1 MWLPVCLLCN
11 LSASST
17 TWSLARNF
25 RFSTIDWGRHK
36 MLPMTHTSLFLSFIP
51 FLHNIA
57 AALFVWGLP
66 FFNDVIKKF
75 KYFVVYGEEASRG
88 LQIWLFFR
96 AILLQQLKKKK
107 QCNDWERPEKLF
119 LDSNKYAT
127 HEISTRARKK
137 KFIKTS
143 KRRKKKERKFSL
155 IKSSLRNTFLML
167 HARTGRESFV
177 WVHRIHRKDVG
188 VGEKRL
194 NNGDR
199 LIKLLLIW

>member
-96 AILLQQLKKKK
+96 AILLQQHKKKK

-143 KRRKKKERKFSL
+143 KRRKKERKKIFAHKKFASKY
-155 IKSSLRNTFLML
+155 IFDAPRSYGEGKFRMSSSDSSERC
-167 HARTGRESFV
+167 RCGWKE
-177 WVHRIHRKDVG
+177 I
-188 VGEKRL
+188 E
-194 NNGDR
+194 
-199 LIKLLLIW
+199 